1 MLPSS
6 QRREAGTRARTLKVT
21 QRKPVVEASPSAP
34 SAAEAFL
41 SSMKPADLPSELS
54 GLGPE
59 DPRRVR
65 DDVRT
70 KPLTLHDVNQALK

>member
-1 MLPSS
+1 MPSS
-6 QRREAGTRARTLKVT
+6 QRREAGTRALRTLKVT

-41 SSMKPADLPSELS
+41 NSMKPADLPSELS